1 MGRLEI
7 QIKHHDHNPGP
18 SGAVIALAV
27 LIVLAVA
34 GGAGH
39 RALDG
44 IAHTVLT
51 VAEIAGYVVGTLAAA
66 ALASVIVIAAY
77 RARRALARRSRPV
90 RVEGIRLADAVT
102 VRPVE
107 DTPAH
112 LDRPAVEAPRRR
124 PAGWPLS
131 GQWAELPLD
140 DRRPDGPARYS

>member
-7 QIKHHDHNPGP
+7 QIKHYDHNPGP

-27 LIVLAVA
+27 VIVLAVV

-39 RALDG
+39 HVLDN

-51 VAEIAGYVVGTLAAA
+51 FVEIAASIAGGIGFI
-66 ALASVIVIAAY
+66 ALAFTVALAV
-77 RARRALARRSRPV
+77 ARRRAARPRPV
-90 RVEGIRLADAVT
+90 RVESIRLADSVT

-107 DTPAH
+107 DTPANV
-112 LDRPAVEAPRRR
+112 DRPAVEAPRRR
-124 PAGWPLS
+124 PDGWPLS

-140 DRRPDGPARYS
+140 DPRPDGPARYS

>member
-18 SGAVIALAV
+18 SGAVIALAA

-44 IAHTVLT
+44 IAR
-51 VAEIAGYVVGTLAAA
+51 A
-66 ALASVIVIAAY
+66 ALAFVEIAASIVGGLGVIALAVVV
-77 RARRALARRSRPV
+77 ALAIARHRAARLRPV
-90 RVEGIRLADAVT
+90 RVESIRLADAVT
-102 VRPVE
+102 MRPVA

-131 GQWAELPLD
+131 GQWGELPLD